1 MSPRNWFW
9 VSNLT
14 IKSKPKTEPGR
25 QAQQTGDLRDK
36 ITDSVTYW
44 NAYVDSSW
52 RMPRK
57 RISSPSPVVRIR
69 LTISKVKYG
78 RFASCQATRSGAIET
93 SLPEKSSRT

>member
-1 MSPRNWFW
+1 MKKHRTGNIPRNLTKRE
-9 VSNLT
+9 SNQ
-14 IKSKPKTEPGR
+14 IG
-25 QAQQTGDLRDK
+25 TGSSELHVIMPLR
-36 ITDSVTYW
+36 
-44 NAYVDSSW
+44 SSW